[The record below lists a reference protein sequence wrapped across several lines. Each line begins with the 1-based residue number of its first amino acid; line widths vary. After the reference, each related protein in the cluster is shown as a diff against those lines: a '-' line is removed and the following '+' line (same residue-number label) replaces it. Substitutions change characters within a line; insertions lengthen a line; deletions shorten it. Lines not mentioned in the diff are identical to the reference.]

1 MWFPGDPCRRGPKD
15 GASTFPCGRPAARGP
30 PHQRSAPPT
39 ASLGVPSLGFGL
51 GPPVR
56 GHVRWLSG
64 ARRWEPACLPG
75 WGERKGI
82 TRELA
87 LSSDAETDPRGVQ
100 TGTAAVTAGL
110 TQLSRRPRAP
120 SPGRGAGRA
129 SLLRR
134 TRPLR
139 HPLSSPPGGA
149 GPGAPMPPRRAASWC
164 EHGRT
169 CRQAEGPEGTP
180 GTLLTCQRLKG
191 PGRPGGGLQAGGGRD
206 LRIYTPLGAAG
217 GGSVRPA
224 AARAPSPNPESD
236 PGSAAFRSGS
246 AHSCRSEERRVGKE
260 CLRLC
265 RSRWSPYH

>member
-1 MWFPGDPCRRGPKD
+1 M
-15 GASTFPCGRPAARGP
+15 
-30 PHQRSAPPT
+30 
-39 ASLGVPSLGFGL
+39 
-51 GPPVR
+51 R

-246 AHSCRSEERRVGKE
+246 PLPERVQSGSPQEPAPPAARPRPWESETFDRQPPGQPGTP
-260 CLRLC
+260 CT
-265 RSRWSPYH
+265 SRWTPLLIMGPPVANSATHPHPCSNGSSPGAPPD